1 MREYIITV
9 MCVSAVAA
17 ALSALCP
24 SGEGEGLSKQM
35 KIAAALAVT
44 VSVISPLMSFIG
56 MLEGLVE
63 SDFSELLADEGE
75 KEEYESI
82 FNSSY
87 DTYEAEALKAAIEEL
102 LQKRFEIEPECLTVS
117 LSFRR
122 AEGERVLSRIYVVL
136 SGSAIWKDTGEIE
149 SCLAAI
155 YGCEV
160 ISAIG

>member
-1 MREYIITV
+1 MRDYILTV
-9 MCVSAVAA
+9 MCVCAVAA

-24 SGEGEGLSKQM
+24 SGEREGLSKQM

-44 VSVISPLMSFIG
+44 VTVISPLMSFIE
-56 MLEGLVE
+56 MLEGL
-63 SDFSELLADEGE
+63 ADTDVGSLVSGGRGD
-75 KEEYESI
+75 EEYESI

-87 DTYEAEALKAAIEEL
+87 DAYEAEALRAAIEEL

-122 AEGERVLSRIYVVL
+122 TDGERELSRIYVVL

-149 SCLAAI
+149 SCLASL

-160 ISAIG
+160 VSAIG